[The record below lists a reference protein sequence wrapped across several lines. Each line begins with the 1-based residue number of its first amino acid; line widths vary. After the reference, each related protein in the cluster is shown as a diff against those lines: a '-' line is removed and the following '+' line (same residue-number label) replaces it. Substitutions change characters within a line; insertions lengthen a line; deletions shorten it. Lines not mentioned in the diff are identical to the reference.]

1 MFLRENAVIRVPH
14 ILLALAFRDPF
25 HGTVTI
31 LFHNHSIS
39 TCCHPLL
46 HILTLRWHLFY
57 TFRIGHLY
65 KPCFSAK
72 QWAHC
77 SCPAGG
83 ATPGGPECADV
94 QLGGCYM
101 HRYELHECAGICQAE
116 YSALGF
122 SAHYCPSGDTGRP
135 PQNQLTPL
143 HRRWGSLHLSI
154 SVDVSDYA

>member
-1 MFLRENAVIRVPH
+1 MFLSENAVIWVPH
-14 ILLALAFRDPF
+14 ILLTLAFRDPF

-65 KPCFSAK
+65 KPCFSAL
-72 QWAHC
+72 AHC

-101 HRYELHECAGICQAE
+101 SVQE
-116 YSALGF
+116 YARLSALPWASVPTTAHLGTLAGHHKF
-122 SAHYCPSGDTGRP
+122 SSHHCTGAEGRCICPF
-135 PQNQLTPL
+135 L
-143 HRRWGSLHLSI
+143 
-154 SVDVSDYA
+154 